1 MYFCDGFGVLL
12 VFLLGVVGAGEAVR
26 GFRGVI
32 PPGGYTTATHGAREW
47 LKFPKIIKRPYLR

>member
-1 MYFCDGFGVLL
+1 VLL